1 MIKIKKLSDCKL
13 VDVVQIWNDA
23 FRNYSQNIEISVDQF
38 VLMLGRKELLPSTS
52 LVVHNNEQPVGFV
65 LNSIKNIKGIQ
76 TAWNG
81 GTGISKDYQG
91 KGIGKILM
99 DATLELYSKEAVELA
114 TLEVLKNNT
123 GAISL
128 YEKEGYRKVSR
139 LDVYQRVSWNN
150 NINLFQQQRLLFDIK
165 KGAVTDVRELPFYN
179 NLVPWESKA
188 ENIFNGE
195 SLIISDR
202 FGTPLGYALFK
213 NFLNN
218 SGELTT
224 MLFQCEIIDSIT
236 KHEDQ
241 KLIIEHIFNEVFNNN
256 AQNINA
262 RTADFISKNNLVSQ
276 WLLQNGFI
284 VTNQRFL
291 MEKMF

>member
-13 VDVVQIWNDA
+13 IDVVQIWNDA
-23 FRNYSQNIEISVDQF
+23 FQNYSQNMEISVDHF
-38 VLMLGRKELLPSTS
+38 VIMLGRKELLPSIS

-65 LNSIKNIKGIQ
+65 LNSIKNIKGIR

-99 DATLELYSKEAVELA
+99 EATLELYRKEAVELA
-114 TLEVLKNNT
+114 TLEVLINNT

-150 NINLFQQQRLLFDIK
+150 NINLFQQQRLFDIK
-165 KGAVTDVRELPFYN
+165 KGQVTDVMELPFYN

-195 SLIISDR
+195 SVIISDR
-202 FGTPLGYALFK
+202 SGTPLGYALFK
-213 NFLNN
+213 NFSNN
-218 SGELTT
+218 TGEITT

-236 KHEDQ
+236 KYEDQ
-241 KLIIEHIFNEVFNNN
+241 KLIIEHIFNEVFNHN
-256 AQNINA
+256 AHSINA
-262 RTADFISKNNLVSQ
+262 RSADFTSKNNLVSQ
-276 WLLQNGFI
+276 LLLQNGFI